1 MPKIRNR
8 RLSEKVAE
16 EIKAIINKTGL
27 NPGDLLP
34 SEADLA
40 RDLEVS
46 RTTVREALRILELGG
61 LIQTRQG
68 KGSTVT
74 LPNTQFLQEA
84 LAKLVNDQGS
94 EFEYLMQAREI
105 LEPAAARMAAM
116 EATPEQVNCIKE
128 RFSRARKK
136 VEEGSYSVEDSIAF
150 HHEIMNAI
158 GNTLLSSLTKMV
170 ISLIERSTHLTFNIP
185 SRPRDSLLEHERIL
199 KAIINRDPLE
209 AEHAMQGH
217 LMKVKENLR
226 KVLEGDQGIK
236 E

>member
-1 MPKIRNR
+1 MPRIRNR

-34 SEADLA
+34 AETDLA

-84 LAKLVNDQGS
+84 LAKLVNDRGT

-105 LEPAAARMAAM
+105 LEPAVAKMAAL
-116 EATPEQVNCIKE
+116 EATSEQINRIKE
-128 RFSRARKK
+128 RFNRARQK

-150 HHEIMNAI
+150 HHEIMNSI

-185 SRPRDSLLEHERIL
+185 TRPRNSLLEHERIL
-199 KAIINRDPLE
+199 KAIIKKDSLE
-209 AEHAMQGH
+209 AEYAMQCH
-217 LMKVKENLR
+217 LKQVKDNLH
-226 KVLEGDQGIK
+226 KVLEGEKGIK
-236 E
+236 P